1 MGGAIWQK
9 QTKKYS
15 IKAPTAPFELGRL
28 ATWLNIKVMASERN
42 HAGPAPTQFECS
54 VCADDRE
61 EVTIIIDSSPVCS
74 ECVTTDIV
82 PKFYAAL
89 EFETNYPVEWAEG
102 IPLDPRD
109 FSGYFENFG
118 KFIEAWEK
126 KEEEYKMPVKDRLY
140 CRHLDCGN
148 FLMRRLEVPRG
159 EVIQYTSCLACR
171 NYICKRC
178 GLSRHPDSLEVCRTK
193 LQEDKDEEDPIKG
206 MKGYQRCPG
215 DNCGLVSEL
224 KDGCNVVVCTAC
236 RLRWCWI
243 CRTRS
248 PPREHWNAGMPCP
261 RFNKPGAKNA
271 LWNDRVRDDDILEEE
286 LTDRAGRA
294 LAEELLGGI
303 DEQMAADIR
312 DLQTLPPLEDAELTS
327 LPRESA
333 DAKRIRL
340 LKNELMWS
348 EYRASS
354 FYVAVHDRTEREVTY
369 LRHTADKVI
378 AIYKRTSARLPEW
391 LGMAIDILDH
401 LRTATL
407 MLYSRR
413 RSAVVNFKHYH
424 HCHLAIQ
431 RMLPAVI
438 RNADVKA
445 HFPKLERILILY
457 MIIAPTRLAEAWE
470 AAGRARLL

>member
-1 MGGAIWQK
+1 
-9 QTKKYS
+9 
-15 IKAPTAPFELGRL
+15 
-28 ATWLNIKVMASERN
+28 MASGTS
-42 HAGPAPTQFECS
+42 HVVPAPTQFECS

-61 EVTIIIDSSPVCS
+61 EVPIIIDSSPVCS
-74 ECVTTDIV
+74 ECITTDIV
-82 PKFYAAL
+82 PKFHAAL

-109 FSGYFENFG
+109 FSGYFEDFE
-118 KFIEAWEK
+118 KFIEAWKK
-126 KEEEYKMPVKDRLY
+126 KEEEYKTSVKQRLY
-140 CRHLDCGN
+140 CGHRNCGT
-148 FLMRRLEVPRG
+148 FLTQRLEVPRG
-159 EVIQYTSCLACR
+159 EAIQYTSCLACK

-178 GLSRHPDSLEVCRTK
+178 GLSRHPDSLEVCRTILK
-193 LQEDKDEEDPIKG
+193 EDEDEEDPIKG
-206 MKGYQRCPG
+206 MEGFRRCPG

-243 CRTRS
+243 CRARS

-271 LWNDRVRDDDILEEE
+271 LWNDRVRDDDIFEEE
-286 LTDRAGRA
+286 LTDRLGRA

-327 LPRESA
+327 LPGEAAS
-333 DAKRIRL
+333 AKRHRL
-340 LKNELMWS
+340 LKTELMWY

-354 FYVAVHDRTEREVTY
+354 FYVAVHDRTIREVIY
-369 LRHTADKVI
+369 LRHVADKVV
-378 AIYKRTSARLPEW
+378 AIYRATTGSPKW
-391 LGMAIDILDH
+391 LTMAIVILNH

-413 RSAVVNFKHYH
+413 RSALVNFKHYH
-424 HCHLAIQ
+424 HCHLEIQ
-431 RMLPAVI
+431 RMLPTVI

-445 HFPKLERILILY
+445 HFPKMERILILY